1 MSRIVFTTTENGW
14 ITSNSK
20 EYSTVMGRITKC
32 NGCGFEQKTILPS
45 RYDSKLWREN
55 HTLEGCRS
63 RKAFN
68 AMLGN
73 PLEALDSLSIR

>member
-14 ITSNSK
+14 VVSNSK
-20 EYSTVMGRITKC
+20 QTSTVMGRTTTCK
-32 NGCGFEQKTILPS
+32 GCGYEQKTILPS
-45 RYDSKLWREN
+45 RLDTKLWRES
-55 HTLEGCRS
+55 HTLESCRS

-73 PLEALDSLSIR
+73 PLEALAGLSIR